1 MSSKSLAE
9 FIYAGLQQ
17 QVARDYRRDLPF
29 FDQGAIDELIDAWMS
44 RKSLA
49 EFIYAGLQQQV
60 ARDYRRDLP
69 FFDQGAIEKLIDA
82 WKLIQEEE

>member
-1 MSSKSLAE
+1 MSS
-9 FIYAGLQQ
+9 
-17 QVARDYRRDLPF
+17 
-29 FDQGAIDELIDAWMS
+29 
-44 RKSLA
+44 KSLA

>member
-9 FIYAGLQQ
+9 FIYVGL
-17 QVARDYRRDLPF
+17 RD
-29 FDQGAIDELIDAWMS
+29 M
-44 RKSLA
+44 
-49 EFIYAGLQQQV
+49 
-60 ARDYRRDLP
+60 P